1 MLAVKKNN
9 SIRFNEG
16 KIQFLVTDKYKQITE
31 NFGSPILCGAPTVGY
46 RRFFEAKQAG
56 VSADLVVT
64 VPIQYQSLCAQKEL
78 LEYESFRIPGKAIY
92 RVVQVQI
99 RPDSA
104 PPCLQLTLQKER
116 EPYEDKRR
124 AD

>member
-1 MLAVKKNN
+1 MLAEKKNR

-16 KIQFLVTDKYKQITE
+16 KVQFLVTDKYKQIIG
-31 NFGSPILCGAPTVGY
+31 NFGPSILCGTPTVGFG
-46 RRFFEAKQAG
+46 RFFEAKQAG

-78 LEYESFRIPGKAIY
+78 LEYESFRIPGKAVY
-92 RVVQVQI
+92 RVVQIQI

-104 PPCLQLTLQKER
+104 PPCLQLTLQKEK